1 MWLHYLSMA
10 FNNLRRQARY
20 SALNL
25 LGLALGLTGC
35 VLMLLYVLDELSFDT
50 HWPQAEQLHRLELRF
65 DQMQNSRLASVAGNM
80 GPELER
86 LGLVAEY
93 GRMMRVDMPLLLE
106 QREYRFSRQFYLEPE
121 LLDLLP
127 LQGVAGDLKQ
137 ALSADGHLVLTQS
150 VARQLFGEE
159 QALGKKL
166 SNAKGDWFVVSA
178 IVADPE
184 PHSHWQYEMLL
195 PMAHVV
201 AEQGQQRLNN
211 WFRNDFYTY
220 VRQAPGMDLHSLEP
234 QVAAALLPPLRKL
247 VPDLQVSFFLQPV
260 MAIHLDSQ
268 AIGELE
274 VNGSR
279 SQIWLFLT
287 VAFLVLFIAL
297 FNYINFAIVIGAR
310 RVREI
315 GIRQLAGADRRQLV
329 QQFLTES
336 VLAVGLAIAAALVL
350 STVLLP
356 WLNLILQKQLALSLF
371 LSGYYPLLLF
381 VLALGAALAAGLYPA
396 LLLSRLDTLDA
407 LRGYGFKGSSGLWFR
422 RLMLGLQMLIAMT
435 LFSWG
440 GHIYLQMQQVQQ
452 IDLGYQRH
460 DRLVIPGLDSAW
472 LQQNYQVLK
481 QQFEQSGLALK
492 LSASEHVPTYP
503 VTNFVQ
509 LRRSND
515 VTKALENIS
524 QIDVLPNYFATL
536 EIRLLAGEDFRQT
549 TAAQQVQMQVV
560 INELAA
566 QQLGFSSAAEAVG
579 QYVDL
584 GYDPEY
590 RQKVSAVI
598 SAVAANYYLHSV
610 QQSVQPLVITS
621 AGFSLQ
627 KANLVVQLPPDGLQN
642 WQQQAPVLWQQLTGM
657 QLPEYPLLDE
667 RFMQLHLKLYLQGQL
682 IAIFTLLALLI
693 VCFGLLGLSSYNS
706 QLRKKELT
714 VRQLLGASFSE
725 LGWLLSRDY
734 IGIAAVAGLLSTVA
748 AVWLIQ
754 SWLQQFAEHVGLNP
768 WILFASPLLV
778 CLLTAL
784 IIMLVLWSVRSWSV
798 AAVLKSE

>member
-10 FNNLRRQARY
+10 LNNLRRQARY
-20 SALNL
+20 SVLNL
-25 LGLALGLTGC
+25 SGLALGLTGC
-35 VLMLLYVLDELSFDT
+35 VLMLLYVLDELSYDT
-50 HWPQAEQLHRLELRF
+50 HWPQVEQLHRLELRF

-86 LGLVAEY
+86 LGLVTES
-93 GRMMRVDMPLLLE
+93 GRMMRVDMPLLFE
-106 QREYRFSRQFYLEPE
+106 QREYRFSRQFYLEPQ
-121 LLDLLP
+121 LLDLMP
-127 LQGVAGDLKQ
+127 LQLVAGDLKQ
-137 ALSADGHLVLTQS
+137 ALAADGHLVLTQS

-159 QALGKKL
+159 QALGKKI

-178 IVADPE
+178 VVADPD
-184 PHSHWQYEMLL
+184 PHSHWQYEVLL
-195 PMAHVV
+195 PMAHLV
-201 AEQGQQRLNN
+201 AKQGQQRLNN

-220 VRQAPGMDLHSLEP
+220 VRLAPDVDLQSIEP
-234 QVAAALLPPLRKL
+234 QLAAALLPPLRKL
-247 VPDLQVSFFLQPV
+247 VPDLKVSFFLQPV
-260 MAIHLDSQ
+260 LAIHLDSQ
-268 AIGELE
+268 AVGELE

-279 SQIWLFLT
+279 TQIWLFLT

-315 GIRQLAGADRRQLV
+315 GVRQLAGADRRQLV

-336 VLAVGLAIAAALVL
+336 VLAVSLAIVAALML
-350 STVLLP
+350 SALVLP

-381 VLALGAALAAGLYPA
+381 IMALGAALAAGLYPA
-396 LLLSRLDTLDA
+396 LFLSRLDTLDA
-407 LRGYGFKGSSGLWFR
+407 LRGYCFKGSSGLWFR
-422 RLMLGLQMLIAMT
+422 RLMMGLQMLIAMT

-452 IDLGYQRH
+452 IDLGYQRQ

-481 QQFEQSGLALK
+481 QQFEQSGLVVQ

-503 VTNFVQ
+503 VTNFAQ
-509 LRRSND
+509 LRLSTD
-515 VTKALENIS
+515 LTKALENIS
-524 QIDVLPNYFATL
+524 LIDVLPDYFASL
-536 EIRLLAGEDFRQT
+536 DIKLIAGEDFHQAS
-549 TAAQQVQMQVV
+549 AAQQGQVQVV

-566 QQLGFSSAAEAVG
+566 QQLGFSSAAAAVG
-579 QYVDL
+579 HYVDL

-598 SAVAANYYLHSV
+598 RAVAANYYLHSA
-610 QQSVQPLVITS
+610 QQSLQPLVITS
-621 AGFSLQ
+621 SGFTLQ
-627 KANLVVQLPPDGLQN
+627 KANLVAQLPAQGIQN
-642 WQQQAPVLWQQLTGM
+642 WQQQAPALWQQLTGM
-657 QLPEYPLLDE
+657 QLPDYQMLDE
-667 RFMQLHLKLYLQGQL
+667 RFIQLHLKLQLQGQL

-734 IGIAAVAGLLSTVA
+734 LSIAVIAGVLSTA
-748 AVWLIQ
+748 MAVWLIQ
-754 SWLQQFAEHVGLNP
+754 HWLQQFAEHIGLNP
-768 WILFASPLLV
+768 WILLASPLLV

-784 IIMLVLWSVRSWSV
+784 IIMLVLMGIRSWSV

>member
-10 FNNLRRQARY
+10 LNNLRRQARY
-20 SALNL
+20 SVLNL
-25 LGLALGLTGC
+25 SGLALGLTGC
-35 VLMLLYVLDELSFDT
+35 VLMLLYVLDELSYDT
-50 HWPQAEQLHRLELRF
+50 HWPQVEQLHRLELRF

-86 LGLVAEY
+86 LGLVTES
-93 GRMMRVDMPLLLE
+93 GRMMRVDMPLLFE
-106 QREYRFSRQFYLEPE
+106 QREYRFSRQFYLEPQ
-121 LLDLLP
+121 LLDLMP
-127 LQGVAGDLKQ
+127 LQLVAGDLKQ
-137 ALSADGHLVLTQS
+137 ALAADGHLVLTQS

-159 QALGKKL
+159 QALGKKI

-178 IVADPE
+178 VVADPD
-184 PHSHWQYEMLL
+184 PHSHWQYEVLL
-195 PMAHVV
+195 PMAHLV
-201 AEQGQQRLNN
+201 ANQGQQRLNN

-220 VRQAPGMDLHSLEP
+220 VRLAPDADLQSIEP
-234 QVAAALLPPLRKL
+234 QLAAALLPPLRKL
-247 VPDLQVSFFLQPV
+247 VPDLKVSFFLQPV
-260 MAIHLDSQ
+260 LAIHLDSQ
-268 AIGELE
+268 AVGELE

-279 SQIWLFLT
+279 TQIWLFLT

-315 GIRQLAGADRRQLV
+315 GVRQLAGADRRQLV

-336 VLAVGLAIAAALVL
+336 VLAVSLAIVAALML
-350 STVLLP
+350 SALVLP

-381 VLALGAALAAGLYPA
+381 IMALGAALAAGLYPA
-396 LLLSRLDTLDA
+396 LFLSRLDTLDA

-422 RLMLGLQMLIAMT
+422 RLMMGLQMLIAMT

-452 IDLGYQRH
+452 IDLGYQRQ

-481 QQFEQSGLALK
+481 QQFEQSGLVVQ

-503 VTNFVQ
+503 VTNFAQ
-509 LRRSND
+509 LRLSTD
-515 VTKALENIS
+515 LTKALENIS
-524 QIDVLPNYFATL
+524 LIDVLPDYFASL
-536 EIRLLAGEDFRQT
+536 DIKLIAGEDFHQAS
-549 TAAQQVQMQVV
+549 AAQQGQVQVV

-566 QQLGFSSAAEAVG
+566 QQLGFSSAAAAVG
-579 QYVDL
+579 HYVDL

-598 SAVAANYYLHSV
+598 RAVVANYYLHSA
-610 QQSVQPLVITS
+610 QQSLQPLVITS
-621 AGFSLQ
+621 SGFTLQ
-627 KANLVVQLPPDGLQN
+627 KANLVAQLPAQGIQN
-642 WQQQAPVLWQQLTGM
+642 WQQQAPALWQQLTGM
-657 QLPEYPLLDE
+657 QLPDYQMLDE
-667 RFMQLHLKLYLQGQL
+667 RFIQLHLKLQLQGQL

-734 IGIAAVAGLLSTVA
+734 LSIAVIAGVLSTA
-748 AVWLIQ
+748 MAVWLIQ
-754 SWLQQFAEHVGLNP
+754 HWLQQFAEHIGLNP
-768 WILFASPLLV
+768 WILLASPLLV

-784 IIMLVLWSVRSWSV
+784 IIMLVLMGIRSWSV

>member
-10 FNNLRRQARY
+10 LNNLRRQARY
-20 SALNL
+20 SVLNL
-25 LGLALGLTGC
+25 SGLALGLTGC
-35 VLMLLYVLDELSFDT
+35 VLMLLYVLDELSYDT
-50 HWPQAEQLHRLELRF
+50 HWPQVEQLHRLELRF

-86 LGLVAEY
+86 LGLVAES
-93 GRMMRVDMPLLLE
+93 GRMMRVDMPLMFE
-106 QREYRFSRQFYLEPE
+106 QREYRFSRQFYLEPQ
-121 LLDLLP
+121 LLDLMP
-127 LQGVAGDLKQ
+127 LQLVAGDLKQ
-137 ALSADGHLVLTQS
+137 ALAADGHLVLTQS

-159 QALGKKL
+159 QALGKKI

-178 IVADPE
+178 VVADPD
-184 PHSHWQYEMLL
+184 PHSHWQYEVLL
-195 PMAHVV
+195 PMAHLV
-201 AEQGQQRLNN
+201 AKQGQQRLNN

-220 VRQAPGMDLHSLEP
+220 VRLAPDVDLQSIEP
-234 QVAAALLPPLRKL
+234 QLAAALLPPLRKL
-247 VPDLQVSFFLQPV
+247 VPDLKVSFFLQPV
-260 MAIHLDSQ
+260 LAIHLDSQ
-268 AIGELE
+268 AVGELE

-279 SQIWLFLT
+279 TQIWLFLT

-315 GIRQLAGADRRQLV
+315 GVRQLAGADRRQLV

-336 VLAVGLAIAAALVL
+336 VLAVSLAIVAALML
-350 STVLLP
+350 SALVLP

-381 VLALGAALAAGLYPA
+381 IMALGAALAAGLYPA
-396 LLLSRLDTLDA
+396 LFLSRLDTLDA

-422 RLMLGLQMLIAMT
+422 RLMMGLQMLIAMT

-452 IDLGYQRH
+452 IDLGYQRQ

-481 QQFEQSGLALK
+481 QQFEQSGLVVQ

-503 VTNFVQ
+503 VTNFAQ
-509 LRRSND
+509 LRLSTD
-515 VTKALENIS
+515 LTKALENIS
-524 QIDVLPNYFATL
+524 LIDVLPDYFASL
-536 EIRLLAGEDFRQT
+536 DIKLIAGEDFHQAS
-549 TAAQQVQMQVV
+549 AAQQGQVQVV

-566 QQLGFSSAAEAVG
+566 QQLGFSSAAAAVG
-579 QYVDL
+579 HYVDL

-598 SAVAANYYLHSV
+598 RAVAANYYLHSA
-610 QQSVQPLVITS
+610 QQSLQPLVITS
-621 AGFSLQ
+621 SGFTLQ
-627 KANLVVQLPPDGLQN
+627 KANLVAQLPAQGIQN
-642 WQQQAPVLWQQLTGM
+642 WQQQAPALWQQLTGM
-657 QLPEYPLLDE
+657 QLPDYQMLDE
-667 RFMQLHLKLYLQGQL
+667 RFIQLHLKLQLQGQL

-734 IGIAAVAGLLSTVA
+734 LSIAVIAGVLSTA
-748 AVWLIQ
+748 MAVWLIQ
-754 SWLQQFAEHVGLNP
+754 HWLQQFAEHIGLNP
-768 WILFASPLLV
+768 WILLASPLLV

-784 IIMLVLWSVRSWSV
+784 IIMLVLMGIRSWSV